1 MAFRCTEEQVRSLVD
16 SDDDVRLQ
24 PFITTANVL
33 TDDVSAEYTGSL
45 ISAATLIEI
54 EKYLAAHFYEHR
66 DQALASEKT
75 GDASGDYQGEWGK
88 GLNGSSWGQTAM
100 LLDKT
105 GYLKLLSKG
114 RRVVSIGWGGLP
126 PSEQTAVEDRD

>member
-16 SDDDVRLQ
+16 SDEGVRLK

-33 TDDVSAEYTGSL
+33 TDDLAAEDTGSL
-45 ISAATLIEI
+45 LGASTLIEI
-54 EKYLAAHFYEHR
+54 EKYLAAHFYEHY
-66 DQALASEKT
+66 DQALSSEKT
-75 GDASGDYQGEWGK
+75 GEANGEYQGEWGK
-88 GLNGSSWGQTAM
+88 GLEGSSWGQTAM

-126 PSEQTAVEDRD
+126 PSEQTAVQDRD

>member
-16 SDDDVRLQ
+16 SDNKVRIK

-33 TDDVSAEYTGSL
+33 TTDLSSEDSGSL
-45 ISAATLIEI
+45 LSASTLIEI

-66 DQALASEKT
+66 DQALASQKT
-75 GDASGDYQGEWGK
+75 GDASGEYQGEWGK

-105 GYLKLLSKG
+105 GYLASLNKG
-114 RRVVSIGWGGLP
+114 RKVVSIGWGGLP
-126 PSEQTAVEDRD
+126 PSEQTAYEDRD

>member
-16 SDDDVRLQ
+16 SDDDVRLK
-24 PFITTANVL
+24 PFITTANIL
-33 TDDVSAEYTGSL
+33 TDDVSAEDSGNLLSV
-45 ISAATLIEI
+45 STLLEI
-54 EKYLAAHFYEHR
+54 EKYLAAHFYEHL

-75 GDASGDYQGEWGK
+75 GDASGVYQGEWGL
-88 GLNGSSWGQTAM
+88 GLNGTKWGQTAM
-100 LLDKT
+100 ILDKT
-105 GYLKLLSKG
+105 GYLASLNKG